1 MRLVIVAALATA
13 LATPAY
19 AQSQGAYPANAGTGN
34 SNTTSSATADAP
46 LANPND
52 EHTNKIATQS
62 SIDAARKVRND
73 ARASR
78 ATDQTSSPAKDGS
91 GQSGASPATH

>member
-13 LATPAY
+13 LTVPAY
-19 AQSQGAYPANAGTGN
+19 AQNQSAYPANAGTGD

-52 EHTNKIATQS
+52 EHPNKIATQS
-62 SIDAARKVRND
+62 STDAARKVRND
-73 ARASR
+73 ARANH
-78 ATDQTSSPAKDGS
+78 ATGQTTSPAKAES
-91 GQSGASPATH
+91 GQPSTSSAAR